1 MATQAV
7 FNSKLIVVVLA
18 GLFATGAWAQQVVTN
33 TVAVGVP
40 GSSLENDGAGQTSM
54 TLGDGAGNAGQMT
67 VQNADGTDMTQI
79 EPNGIT
85 IVDTTNDTN
94 TTIDQNGYSVGGT
107 GGSFASVGSNGN
119 ITASGN
125 VSSATLD
132 VGPGT
137 PTPALGSAVLQV
149 GKTAGKTTLGV
160 QNAGGTVNGVSSTA
174 SNTTLRGGSFG
185 QTTLKMDDSGITF
198 ATAFGLAPVRVHG
211 VADGVAPTD
220 AVNKRQLDALS
231 TQVDQFDGRISTL
244 ENRVD
249 KMDKRMSAGIAS
261 TMAAVNIPQVDSDKT
276 FALGVGMGSYNS
288 ESALA
293 VGASYRVAPDA
304 VLKASVAS
312 GSGSGSKAAF
322 GVGAAMS
329 W

>member
-1 MATQAV
+1 MANQISFKPRLVIA
-7 FNSKLIVVVLA
+7 LIALSGAANGALA
-18 GLFATGAWAQQVVTN
+18 QTVTADEVIVQQGSGSDVTLID
-33 TVAVGVP
+33 P
-40 GSSLENDGAGQTSM
+40 
-54 TLGDGAGNAGQMT
+54 NA
-67 VQNADGTDMTQI
+67 
-79 EPNGIT
+79 IT
-85 IVDTTNDTN
+85 IVDDTN
-94 TTIDQNGYSVGGT
+94 GTTTSIDQSGYSVQGT
-107 GGSFASVGSNGN
+107 SGSASVGSNGN

-125 VSSATLD
+125 VSSATLN
-132 VGPGT
+132 VGPA
-137 PTPALGSAVLQV
+137 TPALGSTVLQV
-149 GKTAGKTTLGV
+149 GTTAGKTTLGV
-160 QNAGGTVNGVSSTA
+160 QNVAGTVNGVTSTA

-185 QTTLKMDDSGITF
+185 QTTLKLDDTGVSF
-198 ATAFGLAPVRVHG
+198 AAFGVAPVRVHG

-231 TQVDQFDGRISTL
+231 DQVGQFDGRIGNL
-244 ENRVD
+244 ESRVD

-276 FALGVGMGSYNS
+276 FALGVGLGSYNS

-293 VGASYRVAPDA
+293 VGASYRLAPDA

-312 GSGSGSKAAF
+312 GSGSGSKASF

>member
-1 MATQAV
+1 MATQAI
-7 FNSKLIVVVLA
+7 FNPKLIVVVLA
-18 GLFATGAWAQQVVTN
+18 GLWTTGAWAQMVVTDASPSG
-33 TVAVGVP
+33 VA
-40 GSSLENDGAGQTSM
+40 GSSLENDGAAGKTSM

-67 VQNADGTDMTQI
+67 VQNADGSDMTQI

-85 IVDTTNDTN
+85 IIDATNATT
-94 TTIDQNGYSVGGT
+94 TTIDQNGYSVQKS
-107 GGSFASVGSNGN
+107 GSYASVGSDGN
-119 ITASGN
+119 ITASGS
-125 VSSATLD
+125 VSSATLN
-132 VGPGT
+132 VGPAT
-137 PTPALGSAVLQV
+137 PTPGSAVLQV
-149 GKTAGKTTLGV
+149 GTTAGKTTLGV
-160 QNAGGTVNGVSSTA
+160 QNYGGTVNGMTSGTSA
-174 SNTTLRGGSFG
+174 TTLRGGTFG
-185 QTTLKMDDSGITF
+185 QTTLKLDDTGISF
-198 ATAFGLAPVRVHG
+198 ASFGGAVRVHG

-231 TQVDQFDGRISTL
+231 NQVGQFDGRMTNL

-276 FALGVGMGSYNS
+276 FSMGVGLGSYNS

-293 VGASYRVAPDA
+293 VGASYRMAPDA